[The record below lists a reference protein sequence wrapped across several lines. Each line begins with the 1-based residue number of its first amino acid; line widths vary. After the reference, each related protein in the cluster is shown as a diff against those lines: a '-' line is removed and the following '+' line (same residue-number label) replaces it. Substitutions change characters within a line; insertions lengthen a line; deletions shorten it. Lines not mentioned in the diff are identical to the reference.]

1 MQRQRQ
7 QQRQAKQ
14 NQQRTTNND
23 VCGEAGEG
31 RSRRKI
37 CDPARQELW
46 KTNVSSHGNKSFE
59 RLVSARKTAG
69 VVRMAKTK
77 QKTVFQKGLFLEGK
91 QTFPEK
97 VCFHSENKL
106 RTHKFKTKVCRETNK
121 QNYVEKGLF
130 PGFPNP
136 LRPSLF

>member
-1 MQRQRQ
+1 
-7 QQRQAKQ
+7 
-14 NQQRTTNND
+14 
-23 VCGEAGEG
+23 
-31 RSRRKI
+31 
-37 CDPARQELW
+37 
-46 KTNVSSHGNKSFE
+46 
-59 RLVSARKTAG
+59 
-69 VVRMAKTK
+69 MAKNK

-91 QTFPEK
+91 QTFPKK

-130 PGFPNP
+130 PEFPNP